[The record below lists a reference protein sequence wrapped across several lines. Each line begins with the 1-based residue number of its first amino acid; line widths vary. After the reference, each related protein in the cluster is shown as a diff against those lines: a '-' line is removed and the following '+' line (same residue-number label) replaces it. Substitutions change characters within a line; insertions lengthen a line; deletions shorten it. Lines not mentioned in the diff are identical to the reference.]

1 MKTLL
6 TTALSLLV
14 STSAFSSVDVRFSGS
29 CAAGDFDAQGGD
41 IEYFNLD
48 LDLLEGSGSEKK
60 ECVIT
65 TTIPQRRGFFI
76 NVSQFLAQGAAEM
89 DGNGLVSLFVNHR
102 FNNQNAPGARDIAR
116 NSRNMTVSQTAI
128 GVSLCNEKVVLRT
141 KLTAT
146 AKDAIF
152 IQDKATSNNVKY
164 RFAYIPCN

>member
-6 TTALSLLV
+6 TTALSFLV
-14 STSAFSSVDVRFSGS
+14 SASAFAGVDVRFSGACS
-29 CAAGDFDAQGGD
+29 AGDFDAQGAD

-65 TTIPQRRGFFI
+65 TTIPQRPGYYI
-76 NVSQFLAQGAAEM
+76 NVSQFLAQGAAEI

-102 FNNQNAPGARDIAR
+102 FNNQDKPGARDIAR
-116 NSRNMTVSQTAI
+116 NSRDLTVSQTAI

-146 AKDAIF
+146 AKDAFF

-164 RFAYIPCN
+164 RFAYVRCP